1 MNLPNVLKK
10 PLVAALVGAAT
21 IGAPVSAL
29 YVAGATRAA
38 ATTTPTQPT
47 PAAPSVNPS
56 AQLPDFSAMVQHY
69 GPAVVNIAVTSK
81 AMPAMDQGDEDD
93 NDDNDNG
100 NANPS
105 PFGPNGPLGPNSPF
119 APFFR
124 GQPFQGHP
132 APVHGE
138 GSGFIIRS
146 DGVILTNAHVVNG
159 ATEVTVRMTDRREYT
174 AKVIGV
180 DTKSDIAVIK
190 INAKDLPVV
199 KTGDSRSLKVGE
211 WVLAIGAPF
220 GFENS
225 ATAGIVS
232 AKGRTLDSGYVP
244 FIQTDVPIN
253 PGNSGGPLFN
263 MKGEVVGINSQ
274 IYSRSGGYQG
284 VSFSIPIDVALQ
296 VSNQLQTT
304 GHVTRGKIGVVIQ
317 PVTQGLA
324 DSFGLPQPEG
334 ALVSSGEKGGP
345 AEKGGI
351 EPGDVILKLNGQ
363 PLMDSNEL
371 PALVAGITPGTSVNL
386 EIWRNHASKEI
397 SITLG
402 ALEDKRTA
410 ANTAPHEQG
419 GKLGLAV
426 RPLSPEERRQGNV
439 PGGLVVERAS
449 GPAAEAGIQPGD
461 VVLAAN
467 GATITSADDLKNA
480 VEKSKGHIALLIQRG
495 EARIFVPVRVG

>member
-10 PLVAALVGAAT
+10 PLVAALLGAAA
-21 IGAPVSAL
+21 IAAPVSVL

-38 ATTTPTQPT
+38 ATTASSTQPT
-47 PAAPSVNPS
+47 PAAPNANPA
-56 AQLPDFSAMVQHY
+56 AQLPDFSAMVQRY

-81 AMPAMDQGDEDD
+81 SIAAMEQGDEDD

-100 NANPS
+100 NANPG
-105 PFGPNGPLGPNSPF
+105 PFGPNSPF

-159 ATEVTVRMTDRREYT
+159 ASEVTVRMTDRREYT

-263 MKGEVVGINSQ
+263 MKGEVIGINSQ

-296 VSNQLQTT
+296 VSGQLQTT

-334 ALVSSGEKGGP
+334 ALVSTIEKGGP
-345 AEKGGI
+345 AEKAGI

-363 PLMDSNEL
+363 PLTDSNEL
-371 PALVAGITPGTSVNL
+371 PSMVAGIAPGTSVNL
-386 EIWRNHASKEI
+386 EIWRNHASKQL
-397 SITLG
+397 SVTLG
-402 ALEDKRTA
+402 AVEDKRTA
-410 ANTAPHEQG
+410 TNTATHEQG

-439 PGGLVVERAS
+439 PGGLVVERVS

-467 GATITSADDLKNA
+467 GATVLSADELKSA
-480 VEKSKGHIALLIQRG
+480 VDKSKGHIALLIQRG

>member
-10 PLVAALVGAAT
+10 PLVAALLGAAT
-21 IGAPVSAL
+21 IAAPVSVL

-38 ATTTPTQPT
+38 ATTSPTQPT
-47 PAAPSVNPS
+47 PTASPA

-81 AMPAMDQGDEDD
+81 ATPAMNQGDEDD
-93 NDDNDNG
+93 NDENDNG
-100 NANPS
+100 NAS
-105 PFGPNGPLGPNSPF
+105 PFGPNSPF

-124 GQPFQGHP
+124 GQPFPGRP
-132 APVHGE
+132 PGPVHGE

-146 DGVILTNAHVVNG
+146 DGVIMTNAHVVNG
-159 ATEVTVRMTDRREYT
+159 ASEVTVRMTDRREYT

-180 DTKSDIAVIK
+180 DAKSDIAVIK

-199 KTGDSRSLKVGE
+199 KTGDSRNLKVGE

-334 ALVSSGEKGGP
+334 ALVSSVEKGGP
-345 AEKGGI
+345 AEKAGI

-371 PALVAGITPGTSVNL
+371 PALVAGIAPGTSVNL
-386 EIWRNHASKEI
+386 EIWRNHASKEM
-397 SITLG
+397 SVTLG

-410 ANTAPHEQG
+410 ANTAPHAQG

-426 RPLSPEERRQGNV
+426 RPLSPEERRQGNIQ
-439 PGGLVVERAS
+439 GGLVVERAS

-467 GATITSADDLKNA
+467 GAPVTSADELKSA
-480 VEKSKGHIALLIQRG
+480 VDKSKGHIALLIQRG